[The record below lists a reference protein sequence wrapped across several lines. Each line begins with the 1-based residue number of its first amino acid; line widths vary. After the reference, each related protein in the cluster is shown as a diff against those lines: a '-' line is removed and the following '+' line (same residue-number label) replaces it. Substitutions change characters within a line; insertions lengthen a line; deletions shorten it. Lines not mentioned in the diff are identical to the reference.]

1 MATSTSATS
10 RCWSAPEGSTARSS
24 SCPPATSS
32 GIGPTTGGG
41 LTMPEFAVVLAYTKI
56 ALFGELLA
64 SDVPEDPFLGR
75 ELEQY
80 FPEVL
85 RSRYADQIREH
96 PLRREII
103 ATRVTNSVVDRA
115 GTTFIFRLTE
125 ETGMAAP
132 DVARAHTAAR
142 EIFGLRD
149 AVGADRRARR
159 RRRHRHPDRAS
170 SSRCGG
176 WPSGR
181 PAGCCA
187 TAPNRWTSPRPPSSS
202 GPACGSS
209 RVLIPTLV
217 TENRRRML
225 RAHRRRL
232 RRRRRPEGPGVVG
245 RDVARPHLGP
255 GHHHGR
261 PLHPAARRRGGR
273 GLFRARRVPEAG
285 LAAGPDTRP
294 AARRPMAEPRPSR
307 PP

>member
-1 MATSTSATS
+1 M
-10 RCWSAPEGSTARSS
+10 
-24 SCPPATSS
+24 
-32 GIGPTTGGG
+32 IGGG

-115 GTTFIFRLTE
+115 GTTFVFRLTE

-142 EIFGLRD
+142 EIFGLRALWAQIAALD
-149 AVGADRRARR
+149 DVLETDTQITLLLEVRRLAE
-159 RRRHRHPDRAS
+159 RAT
-170 SSRCGG
+170 R
-176 WPSGR
+176 WLLRNRAQPLDIAATTEFFR
-181 PAGCCA
+181 PGVREL
-187 TAPNRWTSPRPPSSS
+187 T
-202 GPACGSS
+202 
-209 RVLIPTLV
+209 VLIPDAGHG
-217 TENRRRML
+217 EPAEGL

-232 RRRRRPEGPGVVG
+232 CRRQGVPKDLAWSVGTLPDLISALDITTVARSTRRPG
-245 RDVARPHLGP
+245 
-255 GHHHGR
+255 
-261 PLHPAARRRGGR
+261 RRGGR
-273 GLFRARRVPEAG
+273 GLFRTRRVPEAG
-285 LAAGPDTRP
+285 LAEGPDTRP
-294 AARRPMAEPRPSR
+294 AARGPLAKPRPSR

>member
-1 MATSTSATS
+1 M
-10 RCWSAPEGSTARSS
+10 RDVHVRYLDMLERSS
-24 SCPPATSS
+24 GLDRALEQL
-32 GIGPTTGGG
+32 PTGDELCDRAQTGGG

-85 RSRYADQIREH
+85 RTRYADQIREH

-115 GTTFIFRLTE
+115 GTTFIFRLAE

-142 EIFGLRD
+142 EIFGLR
-149 AVGADRRARR
+149 
-159 RRRHRHPDRAS
+159 
-170 SSRCGG
+170 RCGPRSRRSTTSSPPTPRSRLLLEVRRLAERATR
-176 WPSGR
+176 WLLRNRTQPLDIAATIEFFRAGR
-181 PAGCCA
+181 
-187 TAPNRWTSPRPPSSS
+187 
-202 GPACGSS
+202 CGSL

-217 TENRRRML
+217 TENRRRIFE
-225 RAHRRRL
+225 RTVDGYVGDGV
-232 RRRRRPEGPGVVG
+232 PEGPGVVG
-245 RDVARPHLGP
+245 RDAARPHRGP

-273 GLFRARRVPEAG
+273 GLFRARRVPEAR
-285 LAAGPDTRP
+285 LAARPDTRP
-294 AARRPMAEPRPSR
+294 AARRPLAEPRPSR